1 LVSKPLLY
9 LDACAATPPDLQVL
23 EQMQQH
29 QGRFWANP
37 SSVHPA
43 GIAAAELLERSR
55 QRLLERFGWPH
66 GQVVFTSGGTEADNL
81 AVLGVGRSMK
91 PGRLLISPLEHP
103 AVSAAAAQ
111 LQQDGWALEV
121 LPLNDQGQIDLDA
134 LEPLLE
140 PPTQLVSI
148 AWASSELGTLQPMDA
163 IAERCAAAGIPLHS
177 DAVQVIGQLPL
188 AGLKPIG
195 PDLISL
201 SAHKFQGPRGIGAL
215 VMQRPLR
222 LQPQLLGGGQE
233 SGLRSG
239 TESPWL
245 AAALVHALE
254 RRESQQPQLVTR
266 LRRLR
271 DDLLQDLLK
280 RCGIRLSGSSD
291 LDQRLPHHIS
301 LLLNDSAG
309 EPVSGRAIVRALAAH
324 GVAISSGSA
333 CSSGRDRPSPSL
345 LATGVPKDE
354 ASSGIR
360 ISLGP
365 WIEDN
370 QLVDLPDLLESQLR
384 IPTAPAP

>member
-1 LVSKPLLY
+1 
-9 LDACAATPPDLQVL
+9 
-23 EQMQQH
+23 MQQH

-121 LPLNDQGQIDLDA
+121 LPLNDQGQIDVDA

-201 SAHKFQGPRGIGAL
+201 SAH
-215 VMQRPLR
+215 
-222 LQPQLLGGGQE
+222 
-233 SGLRSG
+233 
-239 TESPWL
+239 
-245 AAALVHALE
+245 
-254 RRESQQPQLVTR
+254 
-266 LRRLR
+266 
-271 DDLLQDLLK
+271 
-280 RCGIRLSGSSD
+280 
-291 LDQRLPHHIS
+291 
-301 LLLNDSAG
+301 
-309 EPVSGRAIVRALAAH
+309 
-324 GVAISSGSA
+324 
-333 CSSGRDRPSPSL
+333 
-345 LATGVPKDE
+345 
-354 ASSGIR
+354 
-360 ISLGP
+360 
-365 WIEDN
+365 
-370 QLVDLPDLLESQLR
+370 
-384 IPTAPAP
+384 